1 METGDPIVTAGWLKQ
16 NLSAPDIRVVD
27 ATYYAPFLKVEK
39 TGRDD
44 WAEAHIPGAVHFD
57 IDAIKAGG
65 TDLPHMLPDPIMFS
79 SRVRKLGIG
88 DGNRVIVYDNNNFC
102 AAARV
107 WWMLRVM
114 GHNDVT
120 VLDGGLAAWK
130 AEGGELEDMPP
141 VSVERHFTARVRS
154 DLVKDINQVAAASAA
169 GSHTIVDARAKGRF
183 TAEAPEPREGLPP
196 GHIPGSASV
205 PDWQSGN
212 PDGTLKAPP
221 HDATGHTWHHADE
234 LLFRVTKFGT
244 AKALDLKDFK
254 SNMPA
259 FEDTLSD
266 AEIVAA
272 LSWIKAQW
280 PEENRERHD
289 MMNERVRSNSQ

>member
-1 METGDPIVTAGWLKQ
+1 METGDPLVTAGWLKQ
-16 NLSAPDIRVVD
+16 NLNAPDIRVVD
-27 ATYYAPFLKVEK
+27 ATYYAPFLKAEK
-39 TGRDD
+39 TGRED

-114 GHNDVT
+114 GHDDVK

-141 VSVERHFTARVRS
+141 VAVERHFTARVRS
-154 DLVKDINQVAAASAA
+154 DLLKDTAQVA
-169 GSHTIVDARAKGRF
+169 
-183 TAEAPEPREGLPP
+183 
-196 GHIPGSASV
+196 SASESI
-205 PDWQSGN
+205 P
-212 PDGTLKAPP
+212 
-221 HDATGHTWHHADE
+221 
-234 LLFRVTKFGT
+234 T
-244 AKALDLKDFK
+244 A
-254 SNMPA
+254 
-259 FEDTLSD
+259 
-266 AEIVAA
+266 
-272 LSWIKAQW
+272 
-280 PEENRERHD
+280 R
-289 MMNERVRSNSQ
+289 